1 MQIFTTYN
9 YNTNLNF
16 QQRLSA
22 SARKAY
28 EPKVVA
34 LYKQNIKPQEI
45 VKILKVSKDFVRN
58 VIQKY
63 SLKRPTRIK
72 QDEVSNMLDE
82 ISPEKIQEIFQCPIS
97 KANSIYSKVKENIR
111 ITRRK
116 QICEEIM
123 SLKST
128 GLSDNE
134 IAQKLGRTLQNVRG
148 YIRYYEEKLKNI
160 E

>member
-34 LYKQNIKPQEI
+34 LYKQNIQPLEI
-45 VKILKVSKDFVRN
+45 VKILKVSEYFVRN

-72 QDEVSNMLDE
+72 QDEVNSMLDV
-82 ISPEKIQEIFQCPIS
+82 ISPEKIQEIFQCRVA
-97 KANSIYSKVKENIR
+97 KANAIYSKVKENIR
-111 ITRRK
+111 LTRRK
-116 QICEEIM
+116 QVCEEIM

-134 IAQKLGRTLQNVRG
+134 IAKKLGRSLQNVRG
-148 YIRYYEEKLKNI
+148 YIRYYEESLKNI

>member
-45 VKILKVSKDFVRN
+45 VKILKVSEDFVRN

-63 SLKRPTRIK
+63 LLKRPTRIK
-72 QDEVSNMLDE
+72 QDEVNNMLDV

-97 KANSIYSKVKENIR
+97 KANSIYSKVKENIKFYQFFYNHLGASNLYQAFKPR
-111 ITRRK
+111 PGAKVKARGVLKRL
-116 QICEEIM
+116 
-123 SLKST
+123 SL
-128 GLSDNE
+128 
-134 IAQKLGRTLQNVRG
+134 
-148 YIRYYEEKLKNI
+148 
-160 E
+160 